1 MDNTQSTGSRKHL
14 HTEMMHSCEAAF
26 KDAKANDSIK
36 VILFTRAGGAF
47 PLGRDINATAPGGAI
62 A

>member
-1 MDNTQSTGSRKHL
+1 
-14 HTEMMHSCEAAF
+14 MMHSCEAAF